1 MAGYFGR
8 LQTVFDSGKCG
19 KIGRKDVLVYGGIRR
34 RKRMHI
40 LGLEISRRKMT
51 EGRKKNG

>member
-19 KIGRKDVLVYGGIRR
+19 KIGRKDVLAFGGVIRR
-34 RKRMHI
+34 RKRMYI
-40 LGLEISRRKMT
+40 LGLEIS
-51 EGRKKNG
+51 